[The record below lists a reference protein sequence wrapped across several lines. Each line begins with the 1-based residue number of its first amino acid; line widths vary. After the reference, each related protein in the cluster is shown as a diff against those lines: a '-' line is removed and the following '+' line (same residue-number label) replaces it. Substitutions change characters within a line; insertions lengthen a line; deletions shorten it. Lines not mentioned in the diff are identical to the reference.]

1 LNTGHTIQ
9 NPRPADGQSI
19 HSVYWC
25 HLPEH
30 TDPFT
35 QGYIGIAADHCR
47 RERQHRRQGRLP
59 AGFQFTLLAVNY
71 PRFEAARLEW
81 QHRPRRRIGW
91 NIKAGGGKFIRALL
105 GGN

>member
-1 LNTGHTIQ
+1 
-9 NPRPADGQSI
+9 
-19 HSVYWC
+19 VYWC

-35 QGYIGIAADHCR
+35 QGYIGIATR
-47 RERQHRRQGRLP
+47 YWKRERQHRRSGRFP

-71 PRFEAARLEW
+71 PRFEAAKLEW
-81 QHRPRRRIGW
+81 QYRPRRHIGW
-91 NIKAGGGKFIRALL
+91 NIKQGGGKFIRILL